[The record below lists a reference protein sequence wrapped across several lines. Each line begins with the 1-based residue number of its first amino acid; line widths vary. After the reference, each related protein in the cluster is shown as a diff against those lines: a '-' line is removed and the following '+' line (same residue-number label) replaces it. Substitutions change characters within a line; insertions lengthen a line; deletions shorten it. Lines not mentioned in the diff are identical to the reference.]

1 MGKQII
7 LIRVIFPSRGIQMH
21 LIEVFR
27 QWQRKIRNVIIQ
39 WLENETMPVLKT
51 AVFSTRTA
59 SCRSYMLG
67 FIFFFSLF
75 FKKKISFL
83 LYKLLR
89 IKEGTSFLARDNEKE
104 RKRETERKNIR
115 WGLNFFLR
123 FTLWKLPVGFGEH
136 KYISGARAHGDLF
149 NMAATASGCTACEGC
164 FHCTATTPF
173 LAGSLFLT
181 AAQAGL
187 HKKKLFSSLRALLF
201 ARRVFSRN
209 TYGQRQLE
217 REEKNANII

>member
-1 MGKQII
+1 M
-7 LIRVIFPSRGIQMH
+7 PSK
-21 LIEVFR
+21 R
-27 QWQRKIRNVIIQ
+27 QWERK
-39 WLENETMPVLKT
+39 
-51 AVFSTRTA
+51 
-59 SCRSYMLG
+59 
-67 FIFFFSLF
+67 
-75 FKKKISFL
+75 
-83 LYKLLR
+83 
-89 IKEGTSFLARDNEKE
+89 KEGDREEKH
-104 RKRETERKNIR
+104 KV
-115 WGLNFFLR
+115 GFNFFLR

-136 KYISGARAHGDLF
+136 KYISGARAHRDLF

-187 HKKKLFSSLRALLF
+187 HKKNLFSSLRALLF